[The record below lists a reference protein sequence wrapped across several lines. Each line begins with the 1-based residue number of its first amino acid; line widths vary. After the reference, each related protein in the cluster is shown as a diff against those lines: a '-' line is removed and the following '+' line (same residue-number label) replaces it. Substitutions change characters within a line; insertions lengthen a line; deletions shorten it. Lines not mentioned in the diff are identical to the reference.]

1 MSTKSTILLSNIS
14 VEALSADFSYSEKQK
29 GAGYYG
35 SNNGVHTATYNVD
48 QFKGTIKLQGTLE
61 LYPGDN
67 DWFDIDSTSI
77 GYGLDSSAWTSISP
91 VTFTGNFVWIRAAYN
106 IVDGT
111 IIQIRYNY

>member
-14 VEALSADFSYSEKQK
+14 AEALSADFSYSEKQK

-35 SNNGVHTATYNVD
+35 SNNGIHTAIYNVEM
-48 QFKGTIKLQGTLE
+48 FKGTIKLQGTLE

-67 DWFDIDSTSI
+67 DWVDIDSTEN
-77 GYGLDSSAWTSISP
+77 GYGLDSSAWTNVAP

-106 IVDGT
+106 VIDGT